1 VRVRHTR
8 PDGFEI
14 EGWPVKIDAGR
25 RQPVG
30 LVTHA
35 HTDHA
40 ARHEHIICTPETAL
54 LLGAR
59 WKRLTTRAVPYGQSF
74 TLDGARVTLLPAGH
88 ILGSAMAL
96 VEFAGRR
103 LLFTGDLRTTSSTL
117 SEVATPVACD
127 VLVIESTFGRREYR
141 FPDRERIH
149 RLITGFVDAARAS
162 SYTPVLTGY
171 SLGKAQELVAHLAA
185 YHETVWVHP
194 KVAEYCALYQQAGV
208 VLPEVQVPLAGAPP
222 GALVVMT
229 PDFQRSEWRERIV
242 RPRVC
247 FCSGWALGG
256 PGGHYA
262 ADQMIPLSD
271 HADCASLV
279 EFAKATGAARVYTMH
294 GFAAELADL
303 LCREGMD
310 ALPLPK
316 QWQDVSASEGVQH
329 TAETLD
335 LFGTS

>member
-1 VRVRHTR
+1 MRIRHTR
-8 PDGFEI
+8 ADGFEI
-14 EGWPVKIDAGR
+14 EGWPVRIDAGR
-25 RQPVG
+25 RQQVG

-59 WKRLTTRAVPYGQSF
+59 WKRLTARAVPLGQSVS
-74 TLDGARVTLLPAGH
+74 LEGARVTLLPAGH
-88 ILGSAMAL
+88 ILGSAMVQ
-96 VEFAGRR
+96 VEMGERR
-103 LLFTGDLRTTSSTL
+103 ILFTGDFRTEASAL
-117 SEVATPVACD
+117 LEGAGPVNCD
-127 VLVIESTFGRREYR
+127 VLVMESTFGRREYR
-141 FPDRERIH
+141 FPDAGRVRQ
-149 RLITGFVDAARAS
+149 LISGFVDAARAS

-171 SLGKAQELVAHLAA
+171 SLGKAQELVALLGS

-194 KVAEYCALYQQAGV
+194 RIAEFCALYRQAGV
-208 VLPEVQVPLAGAPP
+208 KLPDVQVPGAGAPP
-222 GALVVMT
+222 GSLVVMP
-229 PDFQRSEWRERIV
+229 PDFQRTEWREQIV

-279 EFAKATGAARVYTMH
+279 AFATATGASRVYTMH
-294 GFAAELADL
+294 GFAAELAEL
-303 LCREGMD
+303 LRQEGMD
-310 ALPLPK
+310 ASPLPRH
-316 QWQDVSASEGVQH
+316 WQDVRASDDVRY

-335 LFGTS
+335 LFDAP

>member
-1 VRVRHTR
+1 MRVRHTR
-8 PDGFEI
+8 TDGFEI
-14 EGWPVKIDAGR
+14 EGWPVKLDASR
-25 RQPVG
+25 RQPIG

-40 ARHEHIICTPETAL
+40 ARHEHTICTPETAL

-59 WKRLTTRAVPYGQSF
+59 WKRLTTRAVPVGQSI
-74 TLDGARVTLLPAGH
+74 TLEGARVTLLSAGH

-103 LLFTGDLRTTSSTL
+103 LLFTGDMRTTDGTISTG
-117 SEVATPVACD
+117 AAPVECD
-127 VLVIESTFGRREYR
+127 VLVMESTFGRREYR
-141 FPDRERIH
+141 FPDSARVH
-149 RLITGFVDAARAS
+149 KLITGFVDAARAS

-171 SLGKAQELVAHLAA
+171 SLGKAQELVAHLSS

-194 KVAEYCALYQQAGV
+194 KIAEYCALYRQAGV
-208 VLPEVQVPLAGAPP
+208 SLPEVEVPVAGAPP

-229 PDFQRSEWRERIV
+229 PDFQRSEWRERIA

-279 EFAKATGAARVYTMH
+279 NFAKATGAARVYTMH
-294 GFAAELADL
+294 GFTAELADL

-310 ALPLPK
+310 ASPVPK
-316 QWQDVSASEGVQH
+316 QWHDVSATEGVRQS
-329 TAETLD
+329 AETLD
-335 LFGTS
+335 LFGSS